1 MDYMK
6 IIQQMTGN
14 REVSGNNYLCSG
26 SDMTIAKKVL
36 NDIFKFCDGSAILV
50 DDSGIMK
57 DEMYAYLNYYNYRIY
72 DAFSSDVCL
81 ADILNINSIIE
92 ISKIRS
98 VLTIAGFSEIQKH
111 KIVSY
116 LSFIRQ
122 VEMLN
127 NSQGSLTLEVLSQYS
142 TNMNVENRLQN
153 LKALGIISY
162 EEQIF
167 LLSKYAELSALAADF
182 EYMLSTI
189 GSFITGNVMVF
200 DILKFQRNIL
210 YIPLYLFGRDLNMKR
225 VVIELLNLPLNES
238 NNNCRDIVIFD
249 SGIQDDEYLS
259 DMIQNMQ
266 HLKKSVYV
274 ISQDIFTSD
283 NRLQQIVF
291 KNMDVKI
298 FSKHNNMDSCK
309 ALEGFLGDIDVI
321 KQTYTVDYPRQWKAN
336 SAFDILF
343 GCNKT
348 EHYGWNAPVREPK
361 YRKEYIHSFPIGVG
375 IVEYKGNSSL
385 FNVVEKINAL

>member
-14 REVSGNNYLCSG
+14 SEVSGNNYLCSG
-26 SDMTIAKKVL
+26 SDMTITKKVL
-36 NDIFKFCDGSAILV
+36 NSIFKFCDGSAIV
-50 DDSGIMK
+50 IDDSGIMK
-57 DEMYAYLNYYNYRIY
+57 EEIYAYLNYYDYHIY
-72 DAFSSDVCL
+72 NAFSADVCL

-98 VLTIAGFSEIQKH
+98 VLAIVGFPEIQMH
-111 KIVSY
+111 KIISY
-116 LSFIRQ
+116 LAFIKK

-127 NSQGSLTLEVLSQYS
+127 NNQTSLTLEVLSQYS

-167 LLSKYAELSALAADF
+167 LLSKYAELSASAADF

-189 GSFITGNVMVF
+189 GSFITGSIMIF
-200 DILKFQRNIL
+200 DILQPKRNVL
-210 YIPLYLFGRDLNMKR
+210 YIPLYLFRRDLNMKH
-225 VVIELLNLPLNES
+225 VVIELMSLSLNEFKNS
-238 NNNCRDIVIFD
+238 CRDIVIFD
-249 SGIQDDEYLS
+249 SGAEDGEYLS
-259 DMIQNMQ
+259 DMIQNIQ
-266 HLKKSVYV
+266 HLKKSVHV
-274 ISQDIFTSD
+274 ISQDIFASD

-291 KNMDVKI
+291 KNMNVKI
-298 FSKHNNMDSCK
+298 FSKHNNMNSCK
-309 ALEGFLGDIDVI
+309 VLEELLGGIDV
-321 KQTYTVDYPRQWKAN
+321 YAVDYPRQWKAN

-361 YRKEYIHSFPIGVG
+361 YRKEYIHSFPTGIG

-385 FNVVEKINAL
+385 FNIVEK